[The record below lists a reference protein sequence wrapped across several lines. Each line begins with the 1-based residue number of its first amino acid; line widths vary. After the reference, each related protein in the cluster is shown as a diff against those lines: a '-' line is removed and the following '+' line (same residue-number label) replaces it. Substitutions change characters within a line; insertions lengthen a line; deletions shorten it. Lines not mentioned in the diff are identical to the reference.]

1 MSYFLSKISLL
12 CQEIVV
18 YLYKQTNTSGAD
30 EILLFIS
37 IGIHKQ
43 KT

>member
-1 MSYFLSKISLL
+1 MSYFFIKIPLL
-12 CQEIVV
+12 CQGIFV

-30 EILLFIS
+30 DILLSIS